1 MKPAERRTAGVGG
14 TASTRPVPISSAATA
29 RSYVRS
35 LVSEHWRAPSGPAS
49 ERAVTDLLL
58 VVSELVT
65 NAIRH
70 GRGLAGFEVALLTE
84 GVRLSVHDY
93 SDDVPSAAYGPGTL
107 PHLHE
112 GSGYGWPLIIRL
124 TREIHIERRREGG
137 KTVSVLVP
145 LM

>member
-1 MKPAERRTAGVGG
+1 MKPAERGPAGDSATARTR
-14 TASTRPVPISSAATA
+14 SVPITSASTA

-35 LVSEHWRAPSGPAS
+35 VVSEQWTAPSGPAS

-70 GRGLAGFEVALLTE
+70 GRGLAGFEVAVLPE

-93 SDDVPSAAYGPGTL
+93 SDTVPSAAYGPGTL
-107 PHLHE
+107 PHAHE

-124 TREIHIERRREGG
+124 SREIHIERRREGG

-145 LM
+145 LS

>member
-1 MKPAERRTAGVGG
+1 MKPAERPPAGDAATAR
-14 TASTRPVPISSAATA
+14 TRPVPITSASTA
-29 RSYVRS
+29 RSHVRS
-35 LVSEHWRAPSGPAS
+35 VVAEHWRAPSGPAS

-58 VVSELVT
+58 VVSEVVT

-70 GRGLAGFEVALLTE
+70 GRGLAGFEVAVLPE
-84 GVRLSVHDY
+84 GVRLTVHDY

-107 PHLHE
+107 PPAHA

-124 TREIHIERRREGG
+124 SQEIHIERRREGG

-145 LM
+145 LS

>member
-1 MKPAERRTAGVGG
+1 MERRPAGDVG
-14 TASTRPVPISSAATA
+14 TAPARPVPITSAAAA

-35 LVSEHWRAPSGPAS
+35 VVAEGWRAPSDPAS

-70 GRGLAGFEVALLTE
+70 GGGLAGFEVAMLPDA
-84 GVRLSVHDY
+84 VSLSVHDY
-93 SDDVPSAAYGPGTL
+93 SDAVPSAAYGPGTL
-107 PHLHE
+107 PLVHE

-145 LM
+145 LA